1 MTERP
6 IITYL
11 GQSGFFIECSVSK
24 VLIDPQN
31 KKSGDRDGDIVYCTH
46 RHMDHVGGVDTFLT
60 RNPDAILIGNEQVTV
75 KYSKW
80 GERTKTVKHGDSLEY
95 KECVFEITNLRH
107 GVFSKEMNS
116 AVVLRIGE
124 FSFAHCGDA
133 ISLEGFPPSTVDIL
147 AIPISGAFTLSP
159 KKAVE
164 IVMNLQKPLPTI
176 VPMHWLIRNPKSFC
190 KKLKD
195 LRPNV
200 NCIVPSDGELLK
212 GYH

>member
-11 GQSGFFIECSVSK
+11 GQSGFFIETSVCK

-31 KKSGDRDGDIVYCTH
+31 KKSGNLEGDLVYCTH
-46 RHMDHVGGVDTFLT
+46 KHLDHVGGVKSFLT
-60 RNPDAILIGNEQVTV
+60 LNTDAILVGNEQVISSFTDF
-75 KYSKW
+75 
-80 GERTKTVKHGDSLEY
+80 GDRTKTVHDGE
-95 KECVFEITNLRH
+95 VFEFKSNTFTFTKLKH
-107 GVFSKEMNS
+107 GVFRGIYNL
-116 AVVLRIGE
+116 AVEVRIGE
-124 FSFAHCGDA
+124 FVFAHCGDA
-133 ISLEGFPPSTVDIL
+133 VSFEGFPSSIVDVL
-147 AIPISGAFTLSP
+147 AIPISGAFAASP
-159 KKAVE
+159 KTALKMIMDLPE
-164 IVMNLQKPLPTI
+164 PLPTI

-200 NCIVPSDGELLK
+200 NCIVPSDGEPLK